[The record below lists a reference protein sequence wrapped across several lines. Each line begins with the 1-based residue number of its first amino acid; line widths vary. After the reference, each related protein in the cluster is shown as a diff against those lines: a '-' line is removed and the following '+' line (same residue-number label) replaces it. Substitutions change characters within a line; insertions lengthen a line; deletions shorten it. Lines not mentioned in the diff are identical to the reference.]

1 MYDALVVFMC
11 VYGCNSSILWYQVHY
26 YNKLKF
32 DPDYGSAV
40 MIFTYLVIKLFCHDT
55 AIM

>member
-26 YNKLKF
+26 YNELKF

-55 AIM
+55 AII